1 MYVHTYMHSPHTTD
15 RYWTSAKT
23 LRRRLSSA
31 PTICTPRS
39 AVSILLAKK
48 LSFLRVYAD
57 REPVSGLGFRVQGA
71 CVQFR
76 ERVLASWQS
85 PLAKERVFSIG
96 RVFSL
101 GRGCWPLGKE
111 ARFSK
116 SLRGQGKQ
124 KTVFLFSFTH
134 QLCTEGCFQ
143 QAFFLKKLY
152 TLLLS
157 SHPLSHASL
166 RGGHGSR
173 FHNGSRYEKETYL
186 SLTISD
192 EETYRFLVNE
202 LNLYGFFFML
212 ALFTKSLLPILGLCY
227 LYQVSFTQFLS
238 FT

>member
-76 ERVLASWQS
+76 ESVLASWQS
-85 PLAKERVFSIG
+85 PLAKERVFSVG

-101 GRGCWPLGKE
+101 GTGCWPHGKE

-143 QAFFLKKLY
+143 QAFFKKKNSIHCYFPL
-152 TLLLS
+152 T
-157 SHPLSHASL
+157 LSHMQAS
-166 RGGHGSR
+166 GVVTAVGS
-173 FHNGSRYEKETYL
+173 
-186 SLTISD
+186 IM
-192 EETYRFLVNE
+192 
-202 LNLYGFFFML
+202 GFV
-212 ALFTKSLLPILGLCY
+212 TRKKPIVL
-227 LYQVSFTQFLS
+227 
-238 FT
+238 